1 MEFSCQKFRGGD
13 GTKINIYVHVLV
25 RVSVCGADNEY
36 IKYSLNIQ
44 F

>member
-13 GTKINIYVHVLV
+13 GTKINMCMYLCE
-25 RVSVCGADNEY
+25 SVCGADNEY